1 MEIAELI
8 KNHFSDSCSNNM
20 HDLKHRRKI
29 INKYKE
35 QLNILEDFINVEDNS
50 LKNLE
55 NGINKKSSKN

>member
-8 KNHFSDSCSNNM
+8 KNHFLDSCSNNM

-35 QLNILEDFINVEDNS
+35 QLNILEDFIKVQRFP
-50 LKNLE
+50 
-55 NGINKKSSKN
+55 